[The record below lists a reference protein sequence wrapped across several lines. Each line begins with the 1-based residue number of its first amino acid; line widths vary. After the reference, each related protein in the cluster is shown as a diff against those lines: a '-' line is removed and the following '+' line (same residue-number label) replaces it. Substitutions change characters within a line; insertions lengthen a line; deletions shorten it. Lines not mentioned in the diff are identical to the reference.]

1 MTNITRTRKPSLRP
15 FSNEKVLESVAR
27 RFRLLGEPY
36 RLRILQLLEEGE
48 RSVGDITFALR
59 GNQPNVSKHLQALH
73 DGGLVGRRR
82 EGNTIV
88 YFIADPAIFK
98 LCDLVCR
105 STARSVE
112 SQLKELL
119 SGRSA

>member
-1 MTNITRTRKPSLRP
+1 MTRNPRPSFHP
-15 FSNEKVLESVAR
+15 FSNERILESVAR

-48 RSVGDITFALR
+48 RSVGEIAAALH
-59 GNQPNVSKHLQALH
+59 GSQPNVSKHLQALYS
-73 DGGLVGRRR
+73 GGLVGRRR
-82 EGNTIV
+82 RGNTIL
-88 YFIADPAIFK
+88 YFIADAAIFK

-119 SGRSA
+119 SGRSN

>member
-1 MTNITRTRKPSLRP
+1 MAKNSRPSFHP
-15 FSNEKVLESVAR
+15 FSNERILESVAR

-48 RSVGDITFALR
+48 RSVGDITSTLR

-119 SGRSA
+119 SGGGN

>member
-1 MTNITRTRKPSLRP
+1 MTESARPSLRS
-15 FSNEKVLESVAR
+15 FSNKKILESVAR

-48 RSVGDITFALR
+48 RSVGDITAALH
-59 GNQPNVSKHLQALH
+59 GNQPNVSKHLQALY
-73 DGGLVGRRR
+73 DGGLTGRRR

-88 YFIADPAIFK
+88 YFIADPAIFE